1 MSESASTESIHAVF
15 SAALSRLNRTDALE
29 EYLGYIRSEW
39 YFSVPDLLMAI
50 DDEKAWS
57 DLKLPGRLKL
67 EIKAELL
74 GSCSKMRGPVVPVD
88 TSSAASTSAP
98 ATEKEQWTKYLSG
111 EYDTFFYYCLA
122 TDTTQ
127 WEIPEGNVE
136 ITDDVTAQAFMD
148 GGDHLDGEC
157 AAEDTILDA
166 ANGII
171 SDPSTES
178 GGGYTDENLDIL
190 VAVNSKKKT
199 PFLVT
204 DAFAVNGIIP
214 VGIAVEN
221 GLESNG
227 SFTSEVT
234 CDSPSEANTVDDP
247 PQRSSAD
254 PVMLFQ
260 LIDMGFSRDAA
271 NSALR
276 RSNND
281 LAAATSILLRM
292 PPTYE
297 DSCTNAP
304 EDSSSG
310 SINRKILYRPR
321 ARKPL
326 LATPSNRPAAP
337 TAPPAMLMRSQ
348 SSTL

>member
-1 MSESASTESIHAVF
+1 MSESASSESIHAVF
-15 SAALSRLNRTDALE
+15 SAALSRLNRTDKLE
-29 EYLGYIRSEW
+29 EYLAYIRSEW
-39 YFSVPDLLMAI
+39 YFTVPDLLMAI

-67 EIKAELL
+67 EVKSELL
-74 GSCSKMRGPVVPVD
+74 GSRSKMRDPVASID
-88 TSSAASTSAP
+88 SSS
-98 ATEKEQWTKYLSG
+98 EH
-111 EYDTFFYYCLA
+111 DTFFYYCLA

-136 ITDDVTAQAFMD
+136 ISDDVTALGITD
-148 GGDHLDGEC
+148 GGEHLDGGC
-157 AAEDTILDA
+157 AEEDTLLDTIT
-166 ANGII
+166 NGIT
-171 SDPSTES
+171 SDPSDES

-214 VGIAVEN
+214 IGIAVGS
-221 GLESNG
+221 GLESHG

-234 CDSPSEANTVDDP
+234 CDSPSEADTADDA
-247 PQRSSAD
+247 PQRSSPD

-271 NSALR
+271 TSALR

-281 LAAATSILLRM
+281 LPAATSILLRM

-297 DSCTNAP
+297 DSCTNAT
-304 EDSSSG
+304 EESSAGSSS
-310 SINRKILYRPR
+310 KILYRPR

-326 LATPSNRPAAP
+326 PLTPSMRPAAP

-348 SSTL
+348 SSSL